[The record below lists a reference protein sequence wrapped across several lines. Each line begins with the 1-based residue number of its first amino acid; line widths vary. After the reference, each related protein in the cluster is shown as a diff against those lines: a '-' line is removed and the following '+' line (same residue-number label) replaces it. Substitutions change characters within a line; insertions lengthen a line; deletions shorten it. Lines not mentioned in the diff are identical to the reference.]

1 MKRNY
6 IIFISLL
13 TLGIILRFV
22 AFSQLEWFFQDTLH
36 VDEITYVTGDS
47 PPFERPP
54 ATYLL
59 AQTLEKPIHLR
70 ILFSIISLLPAILF
84 FTLRE
89 KNTKN
94 SIIAGLLA
102 VEPTLLFSGLQILPE
117 APAAALLTA
126 ALLTINKKSY
136 LSAWLIGTAA
146 LFRGELL
153 LFIPVSFFFIKPFKK
168 YLTTTIFILIPLLP
182 VFIINLTSGGDFAL
196 AQNGSMNIWL
206 GSNWSLLETP
216 PGLEFEQLMKETDFR
231 DLAKKEILKDIPGWL
246 GRGAIKTAAFLSLP
260 GPGRN
265 IEAPRLINETVL
277 KLFLPITLLFLALGL
292 SSIRKN
298 TQSALIVTALI
309 SAFVFFPS
317 IRHRAVFI
325 PTLALL
331 ATNYRKK
338 TAAIIALVIILTSLF
353 LNYPARVRTG
363 LTEVQLAQNELQNNN
378 FHEAINYLNKAEQLG
393 YRGADLHSIRGAT
406 ITSSGG
412 DFQAAARE
420 FATTLELVPNSPS
433 AWKNMAVLLY
443 NYGHYEDAS
452 YAAEKAINLNQNLRP
467 ELTPILQHSTP

>member
-1 MKRNY
+1 MKKNQI

-13 TLGIILRFV
+13 TLGVILRFV
-22 AFSQLEWFFQDTLH
+22 AYSELSWFFADTLH

-59 AQTLEKPIHLR
+59 AQTLKQPSHLR
-70 ILFSIISLLPAILF
+70 VLFSIISLIPAILF
-84 FTLRE
+84 FTLGE

-94 SIIAGLLA
+94 SIVAGLLA
-102 VEPTLLFSGLQILPE
+102 IEPTLLFSGLQILPE
-117 APAAALLTA
+117 APAAALLAA
-126 ALLTINKKSY
+126 ALLTLNKKPH
-136 LSAWLIGTAA
+136 LSAWFIGTAA

-153 LFIPVSFFFIKPFKK
+153 LFIPVSALFIRPFKK
-168 YLTTTIFILIPLLP
+168 YLTTIAFILIPILP
-182 VFIINLTSGGDFAL
+182 VFIINLISGGDFTL

-206 GSNWSLLETP
+206 GSNWTLLETP
-216 PGLEFEQLMKETDFR
+216 PGLEFEQLMKETSFTT
-231 DLAKKEILKDIPGWL
+231 LAQQEITKDIPNWL
-246 GRGAIKTAAFLSLP
+246 QRGVVKTAAFLTIP

-265 IEAPRLINETVL
+265 IEATRLINQTIL
-277 KLFLPITLLFLALGL
+277 KLFLPITLIFLALGL
-292 SSIRKN
+292 SAIRKN

-309 SAFVFFPS
+309 SAFIFFPS

-331 ATNYRKK
+331 ATSYRKK
-338 TAAIIALVIILTSLF
+338 TTIVLTLAIILLTLTTD
-353 LNYPARVRTG
+353 YPARVRPG

-378 FHEAINYLNKAEQLG
+378 FSEALQLLKEAELQG
-393 YRGADLHSIRGAT
+393 YTGADLHSIRGAT
-406 ITSSGG
+406 IASSGG
-412 DFQAAARE
+412 DFHLAARE

-443 NYGHYEDAS
+443 NYGHYEDARH
-452 YAAEKAINLNQNLRP
+452 AAQRAVNLNQNLRQ
-467 ELTPILQHSTP
+467 ELTPLLQRY